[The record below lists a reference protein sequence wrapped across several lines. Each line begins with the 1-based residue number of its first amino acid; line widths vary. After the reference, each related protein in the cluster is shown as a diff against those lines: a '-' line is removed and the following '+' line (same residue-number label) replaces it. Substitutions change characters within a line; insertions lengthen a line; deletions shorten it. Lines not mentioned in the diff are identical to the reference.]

1 MSGKLPPGPRFPRIV
16 TLYLTARHTE
26 GTLEYARK
34 RYGDAFTF
42 RLFGGKA
49 IVFTSDPAGVEA
61 VLRARIADEQDSV
74 AFPLGD
80 LDRLG
85 DAVARDR
92 EAQIG
97 RKVVSADEPRAEDA
111 KAVDRQAER
120 RDQREPEK
128 REGEEAREIGARR
141 HGLQNWK

>member
-1 MSGKLPPGPRFPRIV
+1 MRESPTNK
-16 TLYLTARHTE
+16 T
-26 GTLEYARK
+26 
-34 RYGDAFTF
+34 
-42 RLFGGKA
+42 
-49 IVFTSDPAGVEA
+49 
-61 VLRARIADEQDSV
+61 SV

-97 RKVVSADEPRAEDA
+97 RKVGSADEPRAEDA
-111 KAVDRQAER
+111 KAVDREAER